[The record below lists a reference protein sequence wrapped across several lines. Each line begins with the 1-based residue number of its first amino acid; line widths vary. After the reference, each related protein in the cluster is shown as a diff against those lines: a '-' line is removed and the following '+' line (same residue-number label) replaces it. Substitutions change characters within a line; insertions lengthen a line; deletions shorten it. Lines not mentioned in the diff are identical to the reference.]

1 MEDNWIAL
9 FVSIVTEK
17 TVNKALSSVG
27 LIEDRKPI
35 KPYKRGKYT
44 ESQIKEM
51 LKFKAGRTWREVAEK
66 YNITINMVYSAIKQY
81 ERKV

>member
-17 TVNKALSSVG
+17 TVNKALASVG